1 MTDRIQVT
9 RDHLNDA
16 FDLLDGRLD
25 SRIKRHGDMSHASVH
40 ESLGVIAEEYKELLD
55 EIHANNVQGV
65 ADEGIDLALAA
76 IYMVA
81 SLIAKGKIN
90 G

>member
-1 MTDRIQVT
+1 MTDRVQVT
-9 RDHLNDA
+9 RNHLNAA
-16 FDLLDGRLD
+16 FDLLNARLD
-25 SRIKRHGDMSHASVH
+25 SRIDRHGDMSHASVH
-40 ESLGVIAEEYKELLD
+40 ESLGVIVEEYNELLV
-55 EIHANNVQGV
+55 EIHANNVQGS

-90 G
+90 D